1 MLDKTISFKAPK
13 KYLDLKEQF
22 PEPIKLNI
30 PKWFK
35 KLEHNSDIKTVK
47 GCMPFLDTLTTGY
60 LLRLPQDFHLKH
72 NFKDGDNYTSFLTPS
87 LDDNNK
93 CNLNTKDYNGI
104 HPTFQFEGSSLE
116 KKNNN
121 FPAFKILNPWT
132 IETPKNYS
140 CLFLPPLNNTDDR
153 FSIIPGI
160 VNTDTYNQPIN
171 FPITLNGDKYP
182 IQDTI
187 LKKGTAYVQIIPFKR
202 DSWKFK
208 VEEEK
213 NFTKNFFKYNLNY
226 LHIYKNKFWNKIS
239 WK

>member
-1 MLDKTISFKAPK
+1 MFDKTISFKAPK

-35 KLEHNSDIKTVK
+35 KLEHNSDTKTVK

-72 NFKDGDNYTSFLTPS
+72 NFKDGDNYVSFLNPS

-116 KKNNN
+116 KK
-121 FPAFKILNPWT
+121 
-132 IETPKNYS
+132 
-140 CLFLPPLNNTDDR
+140 
-153 FSIIPGI
+153 II
-160 VNTDTYNQPIN
+160 TS
-171 FPITLNGDKYP
+171 LH
-182 IQDTI
+182 
-187 LKKGTAYVQIIPFKR
+187 LKF
-202 DSWKFK
+202 
-208 VEEEK
+208 
-213 NFTKNFFKYNLNY
+213 
-226 LHIYKNKFWNKIS
+226 
-239 WK
+239 